1 MQIMRKDH
9 NSKDFTL
16 IELLVVIAII
26 AILAAMLLP
35 ALNKARDKAKT
46 VTCTAALKQ
55 IGLGIGQ
62 YTNDNQDFV
71 PINAWTDSANG
82 YANAYS
88 WQNLLGPYCG
98 YTTRGFQRF
107 LPSIAEI
114 IARPGLMRGCP
125 LFLPGQGVDANKT
138 GYGMTIYP
146 LQNGDITASET
157 TTREGFP
164 GVFRYVKLNQIK
176 YSGKRAVV
184 ADSDNSYILVP
195 APLSIGNGNF
205 AFNLEVGKF
214 RDADIFRHGQAM
226 NAVFYDGHAG
236 SCKYSTAYL
245 TVWKPQLA
253 D

>member
-1 MQIMRKDH
+1 MRKDH
-9 NSKDFTL
+9 ISKDFTL

-35 ALNKARDKAKT
+35 ALNRARDKAKT
-46 VTCTAALKQ
+46 VNCTSALKQ

-62 YTNDNQDFV
+62 YTNDNQDYI

-82 YANAYS
+82 FANAYS
-88 WQNLLGPYCG
+88 WPMLLGAYCG
-98 YTTRGFQRF
+98 YPGKGFQRIM
-107 LPSIAEI
+107 PSLAQIL
-114 IARPGLMRGCP
+114 ARPGVLRGCP
-125 LFLPGQGVDANKT
+125 LFLPGQGADANKT
-138 GYGMTIYP
+138 GYGMTTYP
-146 LQNGDITASET
+146 LQNGDITAGET
-157 TTREGFP
+157 TTRDGFP

-205 AFNLEVGKF
+205 AFNFEVGNF